1 MNLGT
6 SFLVAPIFISKPE
19 VKQNVDKTKE
29 FLMSKNEAYLK
40 AMNPDDQEDEG
51 GRASTLSKAKPKEMK
66 KKKSPS

>member
-40 AMNPDDQEDEG
+40 AMNPDD
-51 GRASTLSKAKPKEMK
+51 
-66 KKKSPS
+66 